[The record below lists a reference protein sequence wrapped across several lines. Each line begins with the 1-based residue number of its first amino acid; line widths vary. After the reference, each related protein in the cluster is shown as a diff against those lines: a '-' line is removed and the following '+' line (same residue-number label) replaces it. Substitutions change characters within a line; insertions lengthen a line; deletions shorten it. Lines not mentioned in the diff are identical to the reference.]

1 MASSSPS
8 SPSSSSVAA
17 YFPERVSAPSPLRQA
32 IDSGDR
38 KWSLHGLLLTDLWME
53 PLHARSRTR
62 DRLGHIDFGMVIPP
76 VRAFLYSMLV
86 PYLCFPIALI
96 NLYGFYRCA
105 KTMVFPKYYKRKRYS
120 DRVMY
125 GVQKRVYDSRQRRV
139 TEVQI
144 DDVQEIQHALVVTGD
159 ARNQFVDD
167 PSHPGTAYFVVE
179 QKIMKA
185 EAIFTGE
192 NWAWAFI
199 SDTCRY
205 VTPLLFA
212 YLFYP
217 SCKRLTVDL
226 RLWWLGRLQWRQVR
240 HPVLNFFKSYNEYN
254 HAMQRVNIV
263 KPAPK
268 GAQPWSKNL

>member
-1 MASSSPS
+1 MAST
-8 SPSSSSVAA
+8 SSSVAS
-17 YFPERVSAPSPLRQA
+17 YFPERTGATPPP
-32 IDSGDR
+32 R
-38 KWSLHGLLLTDLWME
+38 KAAGGETWTLHGLLLTDLWME

-76 VRAFLYSMLV
+76 IRAFFYCMLV
-86 PYLCFPIALI
+86 PHLCYPIALVH
-96 NLYGFYRCA
+96 LYGFYRCV
-105 KTMVFPKYYKRKRYS
+105 KTMVFPKYYKRQQYS

-125 GVQKRVYDSRQRRV
+125 GVQKRVYDARQKRIME
-139 TEVQI
+139 TQI
-144 DDVQEIQHALVVTGD
+144 DDVREIQHALQVTGTT
-159 ARNQFVDD
+159 RNQFVDD
-167 PSHPGTAYFVVE
+167 PTHQGTAYFVVE

-205 VTPLLFA
+205 ATPLLFA
-212 YLFYP
+212 YLFHP
-217 SCKRLTVDL
+217 SCKRLTIDL
-226 RLWWLGRLQWRQVR
+226 RLWWQGRLQWRQTR

-254 HAMQRVNIV
+254 QAMRRINLV
-263 KPAPK
+263 KPAPR